1 LTLAIA
7 LNLLE
12 TRYLA
17 GPYLIWGLVQS
28 IWGIFVP
35 MIMGRDLKSVAPNA
49 PGNFKSIFKMI
60 LQSAGILDEYVLF
73 TGPIKIV

>member
-1 LTLAIA
+1 LTLSIA
-7 LNLLE
+7 SNFLE

-17 GPYLIWGLVQS
+17 GPFLIWGLIQS

-49 PGNFKSIFKMI
+49 PGNFKSIFNII
-60 LQSAGILDEYVLF
+60 LQCAGILDEYVLF
-73 TGPIKIV
+73 TGPLNFI